1 MSTRKTLLEAGMIVN
16 VSVMGVSIQVQLN
29 CLQVRNLRLIAA
41 KFYDGLRGWGSPA
54 ATTPPPDLPGT
65 LRLDYTFKGMY
76 DDFKVKDRWSGQ
88 DVHCMFQAIITA
100 ISTRHADAV
109 DVKFLAT
116 GRAVWI
122 ALPHAAW
129 GEYNRRSGKIITD
142 PLAAQIAG
150 HFLKSAI
157 ESGEEDGREMYN
169 LTVAETLQHLDAVVQ
184 GYATVVAP

>member
-1 MSTRKTLLEAGMIVN
+1 
-16 VSVMGVSIQVQLN
+16 
-29 CLQVRNLRLIAA
+29 
-41 KFYDGLRGWGSPA
+41 
-54 ATTPPPDLPGT
+54 
-65 LRLDYTFKGMY
+65 MY

-109 DVKFLAT
+109 DVKFLAN
-116 GRAVWI
+116 GRPVWI

-129 GEYNRRSGKIITD
+129 GEYNKRSGKIITD
-142 PLAAQIAG
+142 PLAAQVAG

-169 LTVAETLQHLDAVVQ
+169 LTVAETMQHLDAVLQ
-184 GYATVVAP
+184 GYATVVTP